1 METDPTRAIEW
12 MIGLP
17 DITFLAV
24 EDGLDGVGRIHV
36 ETVSRPVG
44 CPGCGV
50 VARIKDR
57 PRVELVDLPVSGRP
71 ICLVWHKRRWCCPDP
86 DCETG
91 SWTEEDHR
99 IASPRQV
106 LSTRAALWVTFQ
118 VGRFA
123 RSVNE
128 VAIELGCGW
137 RTVNHAVI
145 TYGEALLEADEGR
158 FGQVAALGL
167 DEVLMVRIGPFHHK
181 HFSTQIVDVR
191 AGQLLDVVP
200 GRSSVEPMAWLAEQ
214 GRAFRDG
221 IEFGTLDLS
230 GPYRRVFE
238 IMVPNATMVADP
250 FHVTKLA
257 NTKLDECRRRVQ
269 NETLGHR
276 GRRDDPLYR
285 GRRLLTMAKER
296 LGEKGHE
303 KLTGILRAGDP
314 TGDVAT
320 LWQAK
325 EAVRELYSHGDP
337 DLALDWVT
345 ELGRDLQDTDY
356 PVEARSLGR
365 TLTRWKREIAAW
377 HQAHVSNGPTE
388 AVNNLIKRVKRA
400 AFGFTSF
407 RNYRIRSLLY
417 AGKPN
422 WDLLKTIAPAVIPKT
437 AKPH

>member
-1 METDPTRAIEW
+1 MGP
-12 MIGLP
+12 
-17 DITFLAV
+17 
-24 EDGLDGVGRIHV
+24 
-36 ETVSRPVG
+36 S
-44 CPGCGV
+44 
-50 VARIKDR
+50 
-57 PRVELVDLPVSGRP
+57 S
-71 ICLVWHKRRWCCPDP
+71 
-86 DCETG
+86 G
-91 SWTEEDHR
+91 SWTAVTATFSGEGPETVDVDEYEGWGISWPYLGTSGVR
-99 IASPRQV
+99 PRGE
-106 LSTRAALWVTFQ
+106 LLAAYGDFPMSAV
-118 VGRFA
+118 
-123 RSVNE
+123 
-128 VAIELGCGW
+128 IELGCGW
-137 RTVNHAVI
+137 RTVNHAVV
-145 TYGEALLEADEGR
+145 TYGEALIEADKGR
-158 FGQVAALGL
+158 FGRVSALGL
-167 DEVLMVRIGPFHHK
+167 DEVLMVRVGPFHHK

-238 IMVPNATMVADP
+238 IMVPDATMVADP
-250 FHVTKLA
+250 FHVIKLA

-269 NETLGHR
+269 NETFGHR
-276 GRRDDPLYR
+276 GRKDDPLYR
-285 GRRLLTMAKER
+285 GRRLLTMAKQR
-296 LGEKGHE
+296 LGTKGHE

-320 LWQAK
+320 LWEAK

-337 DLALDWVT
+337 DLALDWVI

-365 TLTRWKREIAAW
+365 TLTRWKKEIAAW

-422 WDLLKTIAPAVIPKT
+422 WDLLPTVRPR
-437 AKPH
+437 